1 MNDAHVQLIETFYKA
16 FDEGDGTA
24 MAACYAPDV
33 HFSDPVFT
41 DLRGKQAGA
50 MWQMLTDGPGEVRVE
65 LLEHDADDTTG
76 TAHWKAHYIFT
87 ETGRPVINDIHAKF
101 RFADGLIAEHH
112 DSFSFYAWS
121 RQALGVTGLLLG
133 WTPIVKGAVRK
144 KAAGMLAK
152 YTKASGADAA

>member
-24 MAACYAPDV
+24 MAACYASDV

-50 MWQMLTDGPGEVRVE
+50 MWQMLTEGPGEVRVE

-76 TAHWKAHYIFT
+76 TAHWKAHYTFT
-87 ETGRPVINDIHAKF
+87 ETGRPVINDIHANF

-133 WTPIVKGAVRK
+133 WTPIVKSAVRK

-152 YTKASGADAA
+152 YTKARGADAA